1 MIPSDATLAWRSL
14 FGTYAFHLKASANR
28 TCSEAHMSGDLNRKG
43 ITTDR
48 EPRVGLALGSLPSAD
63 GAAPSSSLRR
73 LLLSFSWSSIPAEGG
88 RLLEPEN
95 DICSVGGVLI
105 VSEAWEEGDDRF
117 GTNESC

>member
-14 FGTYAFHLKASANR
+14 LGTYAFHLKASADR
-28 TCSEAHMSGDLNRKG
+28 TGTVAHMSGNRNQKG
-43 ITTDR
+43 IATDR
-48 EPRVGLALGSLPSAD
+48 EPRVGLALGSLPSAE

-73 LLLSFSWSSIPAEGG
+73 LLLSFSWSSVPAEGG

-105 VSEAWEEGDDRF
+105 ASEAWEEGDDRL